1 MDEVFPELDE
11 GVEVSI
17 EGRSSVCCFLG
28 CASVISGETST
39 TQSVQTEPELEVWLG
54 SSVRCCGGCPSG
66 IAEDTA
72 EWATS
77 SLPVAKMT
85 GETIGETTNGGVS
98 MSGET
103 VVGTSDVGVSV
114 SGGDVGLFCRDRSFF
129 VPVLDCP
136 LPSESVH
143 SESVMEGKSGGLD
156 GGVVLMPSW
165 VITVSTDGLPLVP
178 GEVTTS
184 AKVFGLEGESVDI
197 PSL

>member
-1 MDEVFPELDE
+1 M
-11 GVEVSI
+11 SI

-156 GGVVLMPSW
+156 GGGSTHALMGDNCFHRRLAFSTW
-165 VITVSTDGLPLVP
+165 RGNNLCEGLWARRGVSRHPFLMMR
-178 GEVTTS
+178 
-184 AKVFGLEGESVDI
+184 
-197 PSL
+197 